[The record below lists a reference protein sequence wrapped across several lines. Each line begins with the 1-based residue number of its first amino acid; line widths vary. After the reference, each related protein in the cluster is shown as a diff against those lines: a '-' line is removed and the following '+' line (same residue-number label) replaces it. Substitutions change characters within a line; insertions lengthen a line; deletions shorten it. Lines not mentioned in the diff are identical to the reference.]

1 MLISNSKYDA
11 NDIVTFKLS
20 NGDEIVGKVLEDTGF
35 DWKVE
40 RPCTVVPS
48 QKGIMLIASM
58 FTTDPDIK
66 ISLSKN
72 HVLIHA
78 PTAKQVKDY
87 YLEVTTGIKP
97 VSGSVANAII
107 SGF

>member
-1 MLISNSKYDA
+1 MLVSKSKYDI

-20 NGDEIVGKVLEDTGF
+20 NGDEIVGKIVEDEMLE
-35 DWKVE
+35 WKVE

-48 QKGIMLIASM
+48 QKGIMLIASL

-66 ISLSKN
+66 ITLNKS
-72 HVLIHA
+72 HVLMHA
-78 PTAKQVKDY
+78 PTAKQVKDH

-97 VSGSVANAII
+97 VSGSIANAIV